1 MVQCRINWENCTLQ
15 YLVDGMMEEVLEL
28 IGAMDA
34 TPTDDGPTNL
44 YAVIEEAV
52 DVANYCMML
61 ADVAQAEIRRE
72 EGVKPVKVWA
82 IELFP
87 GASLLYVKSLKEA
100 AEMLVEEASDMD
112 YEVGDEIEIK
122 ITVRE
127 MSQEEYDSLPE
138 WDGP

>member
-1 MVQCRINWENCTLQ
+1 M
-15 YLVDGMMEEVLEL
+15 
-28 IGAMDA
+28 
-34 TPTDDGPTNL
+34 
-44 YAVIEEAV
+44 
-52 DVANYCMML
+52 
-61 ADVAQAEIRRE
+61 
-72 EGVKPVKVWA
+72 KVWA

-112 YEVGDEIEIK
+112 YEVGVEIT

-127 MSQEEYDSLPE
+127 MSQEEFDNLPE

>member
-1 MVQCRINWENCTLQ
+1 
-15 YLVDGMMEEVLEL
+15 
-28 IGAMDA
+28 
-34 TPTDDGPTNL
+34 
-44 YAVIEEAV
+44 
-52 DVANYCMML
+52 
-61 ADVAQAEIRRE
+61 
-72 EGVKPVKVWA
+72 VKLVKVWA

-127 MSQEEYDSLPE
+127 MTQEEYDSLPE

>member
-87 GASLLYVKSLKEA
+87 GASRLYVKSLKEA
-100 AEMLVEEASDMD
+100 AEMLVDETLGDC
-112 YEVGDEIEIK
+112 YEVGDEIKIK

>member
-1 MVQCRINWENCTLQ
+1 
-15 YLVDGMMEEVLEL
+15 
-28 IGAMDA
+28 
-34 TPTDDGPTNL
+34 
-44 YAVIEEAV
+44 
-52 DVANYCMML
+52 
-61 ADVAQAEIRRE
+61 
-72 EGVKPVKVWA
+72 VKVWA

-87 GASLLYVKSLKEA
+87 DANVLYVKSLKEA

>member
-112 YEVGDEIEIK
+112 YEVGDEIR

-127 MSQEEYDSLPE
+127 MTQEEYDSLPE

>member
-1 MVQCRINWENCTLQ
+1 MQCRINWENCTLQ

-112 YEVGDEIEIK
+112 YEVGDEIR

-127 MSQEEYDSLPE
+127 MTQEEYDSLPE

>member
-1 MVQCRINWENCTLQ
+1 MKRRR
-15 YLVDGMMEEVLEL
+15 G
-28 IGAMDA
+28 
-34 TPTDDGPTNL
+34 
-44 YAVIEEAV
+44 V
-52 DVANYCMML
+52 DV
-61 ADVAQAEIRRE
+61 VR
-72 EGVKPVKVWA
+72 VWA

>member
-1 MVQCRINWENCTLQ
+1 
-15 YLVDGMMEEVLEL
+15 
-28 IGAMDA
+28 
-34 TPTDDGPTNL
+34 
-44 YAVIEEAV
+44 
-52 DVANYCMML
+52 
-61 ADVAQAEIRRE
+61 
-72 EGVKPVKVWA
+72 VKPVKVWA

-87 GASLLYVKSLKEA
+87 GASRLYVKSLKEA

-127 MSQEEYDSLPE
+127 MTQEEYDSLPE

>member
-1 MVQCRINWENCTLQ
+1 
-15 YLVDGMMEEVLEL
+15 
-28 IGAMDA
+28 
-34 TPTDDGPTNL
+34 
-44 YAVIEEAV
+44 
-52 DVANYCMML
+52 ML
-61 ADVAQAEIRRE
+61 SGSGKRRTRVTE
-72 EGVKPVKVWA
+72 RYKRGVKLVKVWA

>member
-1 MVQCRINWENCTLQ
+1 M
-15 YLVDGMMEEVLEL
+15 
-28 IGAMDA
+28 
-34 TPTDDGPTNL
+34 
-44 YAVIEEAV
+44 
-52 DVANYCMML
+52 
-61 ADVAQAEIRRE
+61 
-72 EGVKPVKVWA
+72 KVWA
-82 IELFP
+82 IELSP

>member
-1 MVQCRINWENCTLQ
+1 MPWIC
-15 YLVDGMMEEVLEL
+15 
-28 IGAMDA
+28 AA
-34 TPTDDGPTNL
+34 
-44 YAVIEEAV
+44 
-52 DVANYCMML
+52 

>member
-1 MVQCRINWENCTLQ
+1 MQCRINWENCTLQ

-112 YEVGDEIEIK
+112 YEVGDEIK
-122 ITVRE
+122 FTVRE
-127 MSQEEYDSLPE
+127 ISQAEFDSLPE

>member
-1 MVQCRINWENCTLQ
+1 LVQCRINWENCTLQ

-112 YEVGDEIEIK
+112 YEVGDEIK
-122 ITVRE
+122 FTVRE
-127 MSQEEYDSLPE
+127 ISQAEFDSLPE

>member
-1 MVQCRINWENCTLQ
+1 VGL
-15 YLVDGMMEEVLEL
+15 
-28 IGAMDA
+28 
-34 TPTDDGPTNL
+34 
-44 YAVIEEAV
+44 
-52 DVANYCMML
+52 
-61 ADVAQAEIRRE
+61 
-72 EGVKPVKVWA
+72 VKVWA

-112 YEVGDEIEIK
+112 YEVGVEIT

-127 MSQEEYDSLPE
+127 MSQEEFDNLPE

>member
-1 MVQCRINWENCTLQ
+1 M
-15 YLVDGMMEEVLEL
+15 
-28 IGAMDA
+28 
-34 TPTDDGPTNL
+34 
-44 YAVIEEAV
+44 
-52 DVANYCMML
+52 
-61 ADVAQAEIRRE
+61 
-72 EGVKPVKVWA
+72 KVWA

-127 MSQEEYDSLPE
+127 MSQAEFDSLPE